1 MMDPITKSNS
11 NNDYLDLKEQNLFP
25 ILQTPIRKSFSEFI
39 PKSIGLNDSLSSK
52 SHSFIGY
59 KRCNEKEKENLKFR
73 ESIHTIKTQE
83 SEKSDMNNS
92 CEISYNNSEISD
104 NEQIEIQSKQKNFK
118 IVLDSSKSNI
128 IQKDKKIA
136 EIVLREKLKN
146 DFFGGRSNLS
156 LEEMIKVIKRATV
169 IAGLY
174 KEKSESTND
183 GTSCTQIS
191 AISAIQICKTNEF
204 VVQSNQML

>member
-11 NNDYLDLKEQNLFP
+11 NNDFLDLKEQNLFP

-39 PKSIGLNDSLSSK
+39 PKSIDLNSLK

-83 SEKSDMNNS
+83 SEKSDINNS
-92 CEISYNNSEISD
+92 CEISFNNSEISD
-104 NEQIEIQSKQKNFK
+104 NEQIEIQSKQKTFK

-136 EIVLREKLKN
+136 EMVLREKLKK

-183 GTSCTQIS
+183 GTSCTQSS